1 MPLINLQTDLK
12 SIKYGQDRPGG
23 GDSGLPYIQ
32 TDINSLD
39 NPNRTQ
45 VGRLITKLRFTKF
58 DDGLVRGGIIG
69 ALNASIVDT
78 LRIGK
83 FLLDAPK
90 GPLFITKQVGLQ
102 LSNPKL
108 EIKQL
113 RTDRR
118 GVFGAIANA
127 ANRINNT
134 VGPTRIYNLG
144 LNTLAQVPVNA
155 FGGHFNR
162 HGILPVQ
169 TDDTKYL
176 SVVQFNNENGSN
188 RLLGLTNKF
197 KLGNPEGTTN
207 VNSGVNRAR
216 NFLGRLATTLGIN
229 VRGLKPEQLVIDE
242 YKGGPGSVYGIL
254 GSTTINRTL
263 QTTNDSKRITDA
275 DKWSVDYAGR
285 TRDEN
290 GAAVAVKLIN
300 TYDYNISKRTSTSLS
315 SKSFIE
321 LPTKI
326 SNPNLSFISSSASDS
341 DVTNKSQP
349 VGYTVTPIYTND
361 LGKGSGSISQY
372 PGSKDEPTAI
382 DQNTIVAYSQINPS
396 LRKYAEL
403 ANQVN
408 TINVSASLFKNGTIV
423 ADKRDDNYPFTI
435 VSDLETIFPSS
446 SLKNAYTSGSKN
458 VAIDRTPAGT
468 LRDGQNNINALP
480 SAFKY
485 YSGRKTIGEY
495 ERFNDKDVNSDELAV
510 IFTPT
515 NPFTGNK
522 VSKKFLAYLTDYS
535 ENYDSG
541 WNETKYVG
549 RAESFYIFNSFKR
562 TATIG
567 LNIPCFNQKELTN
580 NHSKLF
586 ALGKTG
592 LAYAL
597 AGQYNENN
605 LLGGVITELTLGNYL
620 VATPGIITNF
630 NFSVPQESP
639 WDLNKKYAHVI
650 KVTFQFTI
658 IGNELPQYENVVPT
672 VIEPPSPLPPPQE
685 EDIRGGGGGNTPP
698 TSSVLPPLDPLFKQT
713 RDDRDHTYVR
723 PQPLPSSTLPYRSRF
738 KGFGGGSTGGGGY
751 GNKW

>member
-216 NFLGRLATTLGIN
+216 NFLGRLATTLIPVEDRRAANRDAAPKRDVQRQTARLQARN
-229 VRGLKPEQLVIDE
+229 VH
-242 YKGGPGSVYGIL
+242 
-254 GSTTINRTL
+254 
-263 QTTNDSKRITDA
+263 
-275 DKWSVDYAGR
+275 
-285 TRDEN
+285 
-290 GAAVAVKLIN
+290 
-300 TYDYNISKRTSTSLS
+300 
-315 SKSFIE
+315 
-321 LPTKI
+321 
-326 SNPNLSFISSSASDS
+326 
-341 DVTNKSQP
+341 VTN
-349 VGYTVTPIYTND
+349 
-361 LGKGSGSISQY
+361 
-372 PGSKDEPTAI
+372 
-382 DQNTIVAYSQINPS
+382 AY
-396 LRKYAEL
+396 R
-403 ANQVN
+403 
-408 TINVSASLFKNGTIV
+408 
-423 ADKRDDNYPFTI
+423 
-435 VSDLETIFPSS
+435 
-446 SLKNAYTSGSKN
+446 
-458 VAIDRTPAGT
+458 
-468 LRDGQNNINALP
+468 
-480 SAFKY
+480 
-485 YSGRKTIGEY
+485 
-495 ERFNDKDVNSDELAV
+495 
-510 IFTPT
+510 
-515 NPFTGNK
+515 
-522 VSKKFLAYLTDYS
+522 
-535 ENYDSG
+535 
-541 WNETKYVG
+541 
-549 RAESFYIFNSFKR
+549 
-562 TATIG
+562 
-567 LNIPCFNQKELTN
+567 
-580 NHSKLF
+580 
-586 ALGKTG
+586 
-592 LAYAL
+592 
-597 AGQYNENN
+597 
-605 LLGGVITELTLGNYL
+605 
-620 VATPGIITNF
+620 
-630 NFSVPQESP
+630 
-639 WDLNKKYAHVI
+639 
-650 KVTFQFTI
+650 
-658 IGNELPQYENVVPT
+658 
-672 VIEPPSPLPPPQE
+672 
-685 EDIRGGGGGNTPP
+685 
-698 TSSVLPPLDPLFKQT
+698 
-713 RDDRDHTYVR
+713 
-723 PQPLPSSTLPYRSRF
+723 
-738 KGFGGGSTGGGGY
+738 
-751 GNKW
+751 

>member
-45 VGRLITKLRFTKF
+45 VGRLITKLRLTKF

-90 GPLFITKQVGLQ
+90 GPLFITKQILLQ

-300 TYDYNISKRTSTSLS
+300 TYDYNISKRTSTSLG

-341 DVTNKSQP
+341 DVTNRSQP

-372 PGSKDEPTAI
+372 PKVQDEPTAI
-382 DQNTIVAYSQINPS
+382 DQTTILAYSKSNPS
-396 LRKYAEL
+396 LRKYADL
-403 ANQVN
+403 ANQIE

-458 VAIDRTPAGT
+458 IAIDRTPAGT
-468 LRDGQNNINALP
+468 LKDGQNNINALP

-495 ERFNDKDVNSDELAV
+495 ERYNDRNVNSDELAV

-713 RDDRDHTYVR
+713 RDDRDHTYVK
-723 PQPLPSSTLPYRSRF
+723 PLTIPSSTLPYRSRF
-738 KGFGGGSTGGGGY
+738 RGFGGGDFSGAGY